1 MVLHGLCFV
10 RINVSKNP
18 WDKSWHPCMLFKNGE
33 FLVCNSAEVQ
43 TDEVNA
49 IAALLGDLVAYRA
62 VGWRHLEVLA
72 GINLLSLFFPWIA
85 LMNHSL
91 CNGQLSMMW

>member
-1 MVLHGLCFV
+1 
-10 RINVSKNP
+10 
-18 WDKSWHPCMLFKNGE
+18 MLFKNGK

-72 GINLLSLFFPWIA
+72 GITLLSLFFPWNA
-85 LMNHSL
+85 LMNHLL
-91 CNGQLSMMW
+91 CNGQLSMMWYYYVLAFSS